1 MQAFPKQGTYL
12 FNDAAVINGSA
23 PFDLYFHSNG
33 VRMNRRKFI
42 LGAIASGAF
51 VGSGSVWLAIDENQ
65 EPLDID
71 FALSKL
77 SQLMEQNST
86 TTGEWNLYQIF
97 IHCAQSVEY
106 SMSGYPEHKSDFFKN
121 TLGKTAFSLF
131 SSKKKMTHALNEVIP
146 GAPSFPMEENI
157 SAAFARFKQSLID
170 FKNYEGILAPH
181 FAYGQLSKLQYEAAH
196 VMHFNNHLLEIEI
209 NRDGELLL

>member
-1 MQAFPKQGTYL
+1 
-12 FNDAAVINGSA
+12 
-23 PFDLYFHSNG
+23 
-33 VRMNRRKFI
+33 MNRRKFI

-77 SQLMEQNST
+77 SHLMEQNPT
-86 TTGEWNLYQIF
+86 ATGEWNLYQIF

-106 SMSGYPEHKSDFFKN
+106 SMSGYPEHKSDLFKS

-131 SSKKKMTHALNEVIP
+131 SAKRKMTHALNEAIP
-146 GAPSFPMEENI
+146 GAPNFPRAENI
-157 SAAFARFKQSLID
+157 SAAFERFKQSLID
-170 FKNYEGILAPH
+170 FKHYEGILAPH